1 MRTVAND
8 IVDNLINKLPILIDN
23 VDLRKANNKTY
34 NAVRIIRKTLKR
46 LKSIKERDE
55 NNKRKMN
62 RASDLWDT
70 IKHTN
75 ISI

>member
-8 IVDNLINKLPILIDN
+8 IVDNLINKLPILIAN
-23 VDLRKANNKTY
+23 VDLRAANNKTY

-55 NNKRKMN
+55 NNKRKE
-62 RASDLWDT
+62 RAAD
-70 IKHTN
+70 
-75 ISI
+75 

>member
-8 IVDNLINKLPILIDN
+8 IVDNLINKLPILIAN
-23 VDLRKANNKTY
+23 VDLRAANNKTY

-55 NNKRKMN
+55 NNKRKKS
-62 RASDLWDT
+62 AAE
-70 IKHTN
+70 
-75 ISI
+75 

>member
-8 IVDNLINKLPILIDN
+8 IVDNLINKLPILIAN
-23 VDLRKANNKTY
+23 VDLRAANNKTY

-55 NNKRKMN
+55 NNKWKESATDRCGN
-62 RASDLWDT
+62 
-70 IKHTN
+70 
-75 ISI
+75 